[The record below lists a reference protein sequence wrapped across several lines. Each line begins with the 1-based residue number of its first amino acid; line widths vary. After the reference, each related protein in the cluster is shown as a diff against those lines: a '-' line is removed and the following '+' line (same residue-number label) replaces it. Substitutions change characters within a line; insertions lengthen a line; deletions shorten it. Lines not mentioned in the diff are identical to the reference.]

1 MEEIKKDNI
10 PDEWAVEAVEWAV
23 ENRILFGNEHGD
35 YKLHSTCTRQEM
47 LVFLKR
53 LYDLVK

>member
-1 MEEIKKDNI
+1 MKEITKDNT
-10 PDEWAVEAVEWAV
+10 PDEWAEEAVLWAV
-23 ENRILFGNEHGD
+23 ENGILFGNEHGD

-53 LYDLVK
+53 LTELID